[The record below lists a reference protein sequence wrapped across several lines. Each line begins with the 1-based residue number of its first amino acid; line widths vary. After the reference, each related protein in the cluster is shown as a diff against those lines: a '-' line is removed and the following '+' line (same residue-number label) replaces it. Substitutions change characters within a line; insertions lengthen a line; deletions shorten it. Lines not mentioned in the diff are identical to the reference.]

1 MFSFDM
7 AEALKVFVVG
17 FGGVF
22 CTLLILCAAV
32 YIFGLVTRPFSKE
45 KKES

>member
-1 MFSFDM
+1 M

-22 CTLLILCAAV
+22 GTLLILCAAV
-32 YIFGLVTRPFSKE
+32 YIFGIITHSFAKE
-45 KKES
+45 KKKS